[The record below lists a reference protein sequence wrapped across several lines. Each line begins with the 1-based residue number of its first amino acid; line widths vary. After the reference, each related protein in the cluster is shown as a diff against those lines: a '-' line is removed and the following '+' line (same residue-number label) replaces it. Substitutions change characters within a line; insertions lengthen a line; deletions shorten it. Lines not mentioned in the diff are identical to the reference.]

1 MAGRNPI
8 VEEVLADGLL
18 RWQAAAHGTRGEIVR
33 ELAQTT
39 QLSVATV
46 HRKLRAMA
54 QDRLQDRPR
63 KRRRDAGE
71 ITLTHDEAVS
81 ISAYLMESCRGTG
94 KQLAGID
101 DAVQVLRSNGR
112 VLAGR
117 VDQATGELKPLSN
130 SAISR
135 ALKAYRLHP
144 DQLTRP
150 TAKVALA
157 SAHPNHC
164 WQIDPSLCVLYY
176 LKREAGLRC
185 MPQDE
190 FYKNKPQNLA
200 RVQHERV
207 WRYVVW
213 DHTTGCIYV
222 HYVLGAESAANLCN
236 SFIAAMQDR
245 GPHDPF
251 RGVPR
256 LVMVD
261 PGSANTSAPFRNLCA
276 ALGVDVWI
284 NQPGQPWAKG
294 GVEKGNDLVE
304 RKFEHRLKLHR
315 VESLDE
321 LNAAAWRWMRQ
332 WNATAVHS
340 RHGMT
345 RYAAWQTITAEQ
357 LVLAPAADVCRNL
370 AASTPVEREVNS
382 LLRVSFRGRSFDV
395 SGVPGVMVGDKLT
408 IARNAFA
415 DDSSANVIVT
425 DEHGKRVFCAVPMLE
440 RDRYGFEGAVM
451 LGEFRQHAAT
461 PADVGRSAVERRAM
475 AADSDEEA
483 AAKRKAK
490 ALPFGGEL
498 DPYKDVAALPEV
510 AFLPRAG
517 TPARVDAPAV
527 VDATPKPAAPAPRPE
542 IAPLNHVAAAAA
554 LKPLV
559 ERAGG
564 TWTAKLYQRTT
575 ERWPDGL
582 PFDQVD
588 AWAAELTRPE
598 RPALRVVGGVA

>member
-8 VEEVLADGLL
+8 VEEVLAAGLV

-33 ELAQTT
+33 ELAETT

-46 HRKLRAMA
+46 HRHLREMA
-54 QDRLQDRPR
+54 QDRLQARPR
-63 KRRRDAGE
+63 KRRCDAGT
-71 ITLTHDEAVS
+71 ITLTITEAVD
-81 ISAYLMESCRGTG
+81 ISAYLLESCRGTG

-101 DAVQVLRSNGR
+101 DAVQVLRANGR
-112 VLAGR
+112 ILAGR
-117 VDQATGELKPLSN
+117 VDEDTGEFKPLSV
-130 SAISR
+130 SAVSR
-135 ALKAYRLHP
+135 ALKTYRLHP
-144 DQLTRP
+144 DQLSRP
-150 TAKVALA
+150 TAKVAL
-157 SAHPNHC
+157 STEHPNHC

-176 LKREAGLRC
+176 LRREVGLRC
-185 MPQDE
+185 MPHDE
-190 FYKNKPQNLA
+190 FYKNKPANLA
-200 RVQHERV
+200 SIQSERV

-222 HYVLGAESAANLCN
+222 QYVLGAESAANLCN

-261 PGSANTSAPFRNLCA
+261 PGSANKSAPFRNLCA
-276 ALGVDVWI
+276 ALRVDVWV
-284 NQPGQPWAKG
+284 NQPKQPWSKG
-294 GVEKGNDLVE
+294 GVEKGNDIVE
-304 RKFEHRLKLHR
+304 CKFEHRLRFHR

-332 WNATAVHS
+332 YNATAVHS

-345 RYAAWQTITAEQ
+345 RYAAWQTITPQQ
-357 LVLAPAADVCRNL
+357 LVLAPTTDVCRNL

-382 LLRVSFRGRSFDV
+382 LLRVSFRGRSYDV
-395 SGVPGVMVGDKLT
+395 SGVPSVMVGDKLT

-415 DDSSANVIVT
+415 DDTSANVIAL
-425 DEHGKRVFCAVPMLE
+425 DEHGHRTFLAVPVLE
-440 RDRYGFEGAVM
+440 RDAYGFEGAVPM
-451 LGEFRQHAAT
+451 GEFRQHAAT
-461 PADVGRSAVERRAM
+461 PADVNRAAVERRAM
-475 AADSDEEA
+475 AADTDDEA

-498 DPYKDVAALPEV
+498 DPYKDVVATPEV
-510 AFLPRAG
+510 AYLPRAG
-517 TPARVDAPAV
+517 TPAQVDAPAV
-527 VDATPKPAAPAPRPE
+527 VDASPRPAPAAPRPE
-542 IAPLNHVAAAAA
+542 IPPLNHVAAAAA

-564 TWTAKLYQRTT
+564 TWTGELYQRTA